1 MALFKSGNPALGEKT
16 FAPLATTFD
25 ADEAMTLQGTVN
37 RIACLLLVVF
47 AGAILTWWRF
57 NATQDF
63 ASVALFFWGGL
74 IGGFALAIAIT
85 IRKTWAPY
93 LAWAYAA
100 LEGLCLGGLS
110 ALLDASYPGIAF
122 QALLLTFG
130 ILAVLLVA
138 DTSRLIKVTENF
150 KLIIVS
156 ATGGIALYYLVSI
169 GLSFFGV
176 RAPLIHD
183 NSLLGIG
190 FTLVVVVIAALN
202 LVVDFDFIEQGVEQ
216 GAPKYME
223 WYGAF
228 GILVTLIWLYI
239 ELLRL
244 LSKLRSRD

>member
-1 MALFKSGNPALGEKT
+1 MALFKSGNPALGERA
-16 FAPLATTFD
+16 FSQLAPVVD
-25 ADEAMTLQGTVN
+25 ADNVMTLQGTIN
-37 RIACLLLVVF
+37 RIAFLLLVVF
-47 AGAILTWWRF
+47 AGATFTWWRF
-57 NATQDF
+57 NATQNF
-63 ASVALFFWGGL
+63 ASVALLFWGGL
-74 IGGFALAIAIT
+74 IGGFVLAIAIS

-110 ALLDASYPGIAF
+110 ALMDARYPGIAF

-130 ILAVLLVA
+130 ILTVLLVVY
-138 DTSRLIKVTENF
+138 TTRLIRVTENF

-156 ATGGIALYYLVSI
+156 ATGGIALYYVISLV
-169 GLSFFGV
+169 LSFFGI

-183 NSLLGIG
+183 NSWLGIG
-190 FTLVVVVIAALN
+190 FTLVVVIIAALN
-202 LVVDFDFIEQGVEQ
+202 LVVDFDFIEQGVER

-228 GILVTLIWLYI
+228 GILVTLVWLYI

-244 LSKLRSRD
+244 LSKLRSRN